1 MNLKS
6 NHVATNWRSM
16 IVAALCLLGLVQPAN
31 SATADPARRVALVI
45 GNAAY
50 ADSPLTK
57 PGNDARDMAQALKFA
72 VNILTLAIDD

>member
-1 MNLKS
+1 
-6 NHVATNWRSM
+6 M
-16 IVAALCLLGLVQPAN
+16 IVPVLCLLGLVQPAN
-31 SATADPARRVALVI
+31 SATADPARRMALVI